1 MHEQVYAAHGVSAPP
16 TIPLLLL
23 EGVKGKE
30 KEKADRNRH
39 LRWNSDGLVGSRS
52 SQKTVGT
59 GSFEGKKCERGCSN
73 L

>member
-1 MHEQVYAAHGVSAPP
+1 MGRV
-16 TIPLLLL
+16 